1 MIHRVKR
8 SKVET
13 VEIVED
19 DGGTTSFASLKHN
32 SGKVFVCLLDLEFSG
47 PVIRTNC
54 FSLGIV
60 ASFQYYISTTCGAV
74 FSFSSKG

>member
-32 SGKVFVCLLDLEFSG
+32 SGKVFVCLFVCLLDLEFSG

-60 ASFQYYISTTCGAV
+60 VSFQYYINNLWSC
-74 FSFSSKG
+74 FQLF